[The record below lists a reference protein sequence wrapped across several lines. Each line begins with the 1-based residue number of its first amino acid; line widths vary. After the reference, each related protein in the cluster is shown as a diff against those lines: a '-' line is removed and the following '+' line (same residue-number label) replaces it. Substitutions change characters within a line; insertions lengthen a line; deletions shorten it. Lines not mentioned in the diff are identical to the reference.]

1 MHPPPPLRNHQSLV
15 SQLGFVQRE
24 GLNMET
30 PVCPIHIIEMENLYQ
45 VDLGK
50 YVWVCP
56 KIGCKER
63 YVEGGGHITT
73 DEIPPR
79 RP

>member
-1 MHPPPPLRNHQSLV
+1 
-15 SQLGFVQRE
+15 
-24 GLNMET
+24 MEA
-30 PVCPIHIIEMENLYQ
+30 PVCPIHKIEMENLYQ

-63 YVEGGGHITT
+63 YIEGVGHITT